1 LNLVKTFNEI
11 LERLDKVEK
20 ALLNYAL
27 EENKT
32 KEEILA
38 LRQEISQK
46 ICKPCNVKKPINKK

>member
-1 LNLVKTFNEI
+1 MNLVKTFNEI

-32 KEEILA
+32 KEEISA

-46 ICKPCNVKKPINKK
+46 ICKSCNVKKPINKK